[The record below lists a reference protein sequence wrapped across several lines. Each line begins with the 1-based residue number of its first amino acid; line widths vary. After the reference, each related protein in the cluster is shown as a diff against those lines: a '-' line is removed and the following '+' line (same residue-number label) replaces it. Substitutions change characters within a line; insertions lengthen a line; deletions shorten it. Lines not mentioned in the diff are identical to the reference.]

1 MCRFRTFRLIAQF
14 SAFDFWNRGDI
25 LDRYRWKSFSNNIFS
40 KPKKIATKKKM
51 VSTKNIFFLEIE
63 ISEMSEIEM
72 SKISKFRGKIE
83 ILKFSIFDFRNFRN
97 FDFRNFEK
105 SKKSRNLIFF
115 FKDFF
120 RHDFF
125 LSWKYFLPISTRKFP
140 KIPKIVLRK
149 SCDEPKHA
157 KTPRDR

>member
-1 MCRFRTFRLIAQF
+1 
-14 SAFDFWNRGDI
+14 
-25 LDRYRWKSFSNNIFS
+25 
-40 KPKKIATKKKM
+40 M
-51 VSTKNIFFLEIE
+51 VSTKKFFFGNRNFGNVGNRNVENFE
-63 ISEMSEIEM
+63 ISRKNRDFE
-72 SKISKFRGKIE
+72 
-83 ILKFSIFDFRNFRN
+83 IFDFRNFRN

-105 SKKSRNLIFF
+105 SKKIPKFDIF

-125 LSWKYFLPISTRKFP
+125 CLEKYFLPISTRNFP